1 MSSMKDAYLRQLRPM
16 DGQQADPPEPKTE
29 TAPVHPDQQPL
40 FVRGDVSVLAA
51 GLAAFMEDDDD
62 DHPVVAPFDPYS
74 GCSCGCFDH
83 FLCRCDKPYPNGDEE
98 IPF

>member
-1 MSSMKDAYLRQLRPM
+1 MSWKTNAYLRQLRPM
-16 DGQQADPPEPKTE
+16 DGQQADGPETE
-29 TAPVHPDQQPL
+29 PVVRTDTTPEAHDATASEPAVHPNQQPL
-40 FVRGDVSVLAA
+40 FGR
-51 GLAAFMEDDDD
+51 DD

-83 FLCRCDKPYPNGDEE
+83 FLCRCDKPYPSGDEE